1 MSCGKKYCFSNVSIF
16 KNLTELEYEWI
27 AKMVQSASFSKGE
40 LILRAGD
47 EKKKLF
53 IVRNGRVKVEHILED
68 GNAQLLRFIEQEDF
82 FGVTTLFH
90 EEPLSVN
97 VEALEA
103 TDICMID
110 GDQLKR
116 LLMQKP
122 VILMKIME
130 QFTKRMRTLEQRLS
144 DISYKEVDARVAN
157 YLLKN
162 TTKNQPSFLLNVS
175 KKDLASMLGTTRES
189 ISRKLSEF
197 QKMHYI
203 VMDGQTIEIHNFDA
217 LKKIAMK

>member
-1 MSCGKKYCFSNVSIF
+1 
-16 KNLTELEYEWI
+16 
-27 AKMVQSASFSKGE
+27 
-40 LILRAGD
+40 
-47 EKKKLF
+47 
-53 IVRNGRVKVEHILED
+53 
-68 GNAQLLRFIEQEDF
+68 
-82 FGVTTLFH
+82 
-90 EEPLSVN
+90 
-97 VEALEA
+97 
-103 TDICMID
+103 MID

-203 VMDGQTIEIHNFDA
+203 AMDGQTIEIHNFDA